1 MHASQRASALP
12 RIPVS
17 PLAGLLGL
25 WLLVGVG
32 CATTSSTERQHL
44 LERSAAQVAYRLPP
58 EQVMGA
64 AREILK
70 ERGYDIAMSAD
81 PLYVRTAWLAKFDE
95 TLDTAAVRER
105 HFVVGTQLD
114 DGRLVLTAYR
124 LSHTTIGRTAPHP
137 ASSHKDEVT
146 GMQLMFQGDPLSYAR
161 PVLVRDLG
169 LEWQILSRVSPAVAH
184 ELESQADRYLATA
197 SR

>member
-1 MHASQRASALP
+1 MHASQRSSAQP
-12 RIPVS
+12 RIPV
-17 PLAGLLGL
+17 PLLALLVGL
-25 WLLVGVG
+25 WLQVGTG
-32 CATTSSTERQHL
+32 CATTATTERQHL

-58 EQVMGA
+58 EQVLGV
-64 AREILK
+64 ARELLK
-70 ERGYDIAMSAD
+70 ERGYDIAVSAD
-81 PLYVRTAWLAKFDE
+81 PLYIHTAWLAKFDE

-105 HFVVGTQLD
+105 HFIVGKQLD
-114 DGRLVLTAYR
+114 DGRFVLTAYR

-184 ELESQADRYLATA
+184 ELESQADRYLGTA
-197 SR
+197 SK